1 MTLTNKQQFFKKNK
15 VPADASLSLEE
26 IAKIAKMPLKA
37 LKEVE
42 AKGRGAYSSNL
53 KSVRLKSSGAKN
65 IVAPRSQKLSINQW
79 AFARVYA
86 FVNKSKKVFYGAD
99 RHIAEKY
106 NLL

>member
-15 VPADASLSLEE
+15 IPADASLSLEE
-26 IAKIAKMPLKA
+26 IATIARMPLRA
-37 LKEVE
+37 LKEVD
-42 AKGRGAYSSNL
+42 AKARGAYSTNIN
-53 KSVRLKSSGAKN
+53 SVRLKSNYAKN
-65 IVAPRSQKLSINQW
+65 VVAPRSQKLSINQW

-106 NLL
+106 NL